1 MHHSFIHY
9 QNNNFL
15 LTYARGSCVSY
26 IEFILNGLFYKCN
39 EMNEVFLVKVVCLT
53 CMYISDIGYVFVFNT
68 FLKLLQ
74 LEPVST

>member
-1 MHHSFIHY
+1 MD
-9 QNNNFL
+9 
-15 LTYARGSCVSY
+15 
-26 IEFILNGLFYKCN
+26 GLFYKCN